1 VKDYPLW
8 LWPGFRYFAFFE
20 EEASMLKMH
29 KNIGFCSSKPIAE
42 AVMWGATV
50 CLVVVLPLAFPQHR
64 SIAFLV
70 GSACTLLVLRYVC
83 WLSLSWQASFN
94 LEEQPNTRRQRDQM
108 AGVIRCRWS
117 ASDNYIFLIAELRR
131 LNFEY
136 QAALRRLNFEY
147 QAALRRLN
155 FEYEHRMTSVQLVV
169 SAAPSIQCIERI
181 GVS

>member
-8 LWPGFRYFAFFE
+8 LWPGIRYFAFFE
-20 EEASMLKMH
+20 KEASMH

-117 ASDNYIFLIAELRR
+117 ASDNYIFLIAELRG

-136 QAALRRLNFEY
+136 EAE
-147 QAALRRLN
+147 LRRLN
-155 FEYEHRMTSVQLVV
+155 FEYERRMTSVQLFV
-169 SAAPSIQCIERI
+169 SAAPSIQCIERV